1 MTTEKKRTPFWKLV
15 LLVIAGV
22 PVMLCSVAGIA
33 FLSSGKGQAGAL
45 QNIHDQVAADAVAQ
59 YEMTKRGGSPID
71 ACVHAGMVTAAYLQ
85 AKDES
90 NYQKWKATESADCK
104 AAGMSA
110 P

>member
-1 MTTEKKRTPFWKLV
+1 MTAEKKRTPIWKLA

-22 PVMLCSVAGIA
+22 PMMLCSVAGIA

-45 QNIHDQVAADAVAQ
+45 QGIHDQVAADTVAQ
-59 YEMTKRGGSPID
+59 YEIAKRGGSAID
-71 ACVHAGMVTAAYLQ
+71 ACVHAGMVAAAYLQ

-104 AAGMSA
+104 AAGM
-110 P
+110 PTP